1 MLAWRLRKWCKA
13 SRSCLFYRRIQ
24 TVRRNNVQCFVC
36 WAKFENCLNTAKYS
50 SSKTSLKAE
59 RDADW
64 RLFTAHLTL
73 KFWGANF
80 SLLHSVSFWAFMILQ
95 QHFISTTQNTKL
107 KDQKHKAQLVEH
119 APMTRTETHSTKTKE
134 VKEGSTLS
142 LHRRSAWVEISVVVV
157 VTVVVQQELRRSARR
172 PLATLLF
179 TVLSSHRSRD
189 AVMLSA
195 RKLFASGQP
204 SGRSV

>member
-1 MLAWRLRKWCKA
+1 MTAPQVVQGQPFMSFLQAL
-13 SRSCLFYRRIQ
+13 SDG
-24 TVRRNNVQCFVC
+24 NNAQLFVC
-36 WAKFENCLNTAKYS
+36 SAKFENCLSTAKYS
-50 SSKTSLKAE
+50 NSKICLKAE
-59 RDADW
+59 RDADCISDW

-80 SLLHSVSFWAFMILQ
+80 SLLHSVSFWALMILQ

-107 KDQKHKAQLVEH
+107 KDRNTKRSWWNMHRWLEQRHTAQR
-119 APMTRTETHSTKTKE
+119 PKKW
-134 VKEGSTLS
+134 
-142 LHRRSAWVEISVVVV
+142 RRAAQCPCTVGSAWVEISVVVV
-157 VTVVVQQELRRSARR
+157 VTVVVQQEQRRSARR

-195 RKLFASGQP
+195 RKLFAWGQR